1 MAGQGGHRSLSVS
14 LQASTAPA
22 CVIRLTP
29 ALLAALRAASDSG
42 DAATI
47 SMGPSTNVL
56 RVGATDFRFKSL
68 PETLCDVITVPS
80 TGADRGNTPS
90 PALCAAHVCQKLV
103 VTRDLGEER
112 DRIRARGEEAERR
125 LHGRRTVKLGGD
137 GAEPPRGSVTARGA
151 AALRPG
157 ASDGALVAL
166 AGGRGAK
173 DPSSAGSSM
182 RKGSARSAAGP
193 RPVPTARQLLGGE
206 AAAPRARTLPPPQAQ
221 PPPADAPRSTTD
233 HAPTS
238 SRRAPS
244 PAPAHAPAAAPG
256 SVPVAPSE
264 AVLAAARGRHG
275 VRAVLLAAL
284 GERPLSMASLRALLT
299 AVAAR
304 VPGFVP
310 PATRQELQR
319 AVAAVASF
327 QAPGRYVLLE
337 GAARGEAAAGNE
349 RRSSAA
355 IIGDERRSGA
365 AIIGDER
372 RSGAVATLDTAAQ
385 PAPRERP
392 PASPEAGGR
401 GPLSPDTQDASD
413 DLASAGS
420 HPAHSQAGAGGE
432 GGDGNVGAQDRAA
445 GGTAAPL
452 SSSSSGAARRQLSA
466 SSRCLD
472 DVEDGWVGTV
482 ADSAPRVAP
491 PVTSREEYMELQ
503 VEFNRRYEQ
512 YFRLHQVLQANR
524 NDFAAWREAL
534 ESPGLSA
541 GERARIEAKIQE
553 RWDRQAQR
561 AKRWDAAFRVL
572 HVELESMKAALGE
585 FVRGMEEGEGARS
598 GGAIASE
605 A

>member
-68 PETLCDVITVPS
+68 PESLCDVITVPS
-80 TGADRGNTPS
+80 TGAHRDNTPS

-137 GAEPPRGSVTARGA
+137 GAEPPRGS
-151 AALRPG
+151 
-157 ASDGALVAL
+157 
-166 AGGRGAK
+166 
-173 DPSSAGSSM
+173 
-182 RKGSARSAAGP
+182 
-193 RPVPTARQLLGGE
+193 
-206 AAAPRARTLPPPQAQ
+206 
-221 PPPADAPRSTTD
+221 
-233 HAPTS
+233 
-238 SRRAPS
+238 
-244 PAPAHAPAAAPG
+244 
-256 SVPVAPSE
+256 
-264 AVLAAARGRHG
+264 
-275 VRAVLLAAL
+275 
-284 GERPLSMASLRALLT
+284 
-299 AVAAR
+299 
-304 VPGFVP
+304 
-310 PATRQELQR
+310 
-319 AVAAVASF
+319 
-327 QAPGRYVLLE
+327 
-337 GAARGEAAAGNE
+337 
-349 RRSSAA
+349 
-355 IIGDERRSGA
+355 
-365 AIIGDER
+365 
-372 RSGAVATLDTAAQ
+372 
-385 PAPRERP
+385 
-392 PASPEAGGR
+392 
-401 GPLSPDTQDASD
+401 
-413 DLASAGS
+413 
-420 HPAHSQAGAGGE
+420 
-432 GGDGNVGAQDRAA
+432 
-445 GGTAAPL
+445 
-452 SSSSSGAARRQLSA
+452 
-466 SSRCLD
+466 
-472 DVEDGWVGTV
+472 
-482 ADSAPRVAP
+482 
-491 PVTSREEYMELQ
+491 EYMELQ

-534 ESPGLSA
+534 E
-541 GERARIEAKIQE
+541 IEAKIQE

>member
-68 PETLCDVITVPS
+68 PESLCDVITVPS
-80 TGADRGNTPS
+80 TGAHRDNTPS

-151 AALRPG
+151 AALRRG

-221 PPPADAPRSTTD
+221 PPPADAPRSATD

-349 RRSSAA
+349 RRS
-355 IIGDERRSGA
+355 GA

-432 GGDGNVGAQDRAA
+432 GGDGEVGAQDRAA

-472 DVEDGWVGTV
+472 DVEDGWVGAV